1 MSKDVVVGGTFDHL
15 HLGHEKLLNK
25 ALEMSEG
32 GKVTIGLVSDEMLK
46 EWKPEVDHSF
56 EERKR
61 SLEEF
66 LPPDKDYSIEEINDP
81 YRKAVEEDFDTLV
94 VSYETRKRGEE
105 INQMRLENGKEPLEL
120 IEVKPVLAEDLL
132 PLNSSRIRAGEVN
145 SHGDLIK
152 PVKIRLGSTNE
163 VKKEAVSEAFKDYF
177 EFELH
182 PEGIEGLKD
191 QPFND
196 EIVKGAEKR
205 AEVPESFD
213 YGIGVESG
221 MVETKSGIFSVEY
234 VVIKDKL
241 GFSSTGHGPGF
252 PIPEDWS
259 PTLKE
264 DSTLGD
270 KLRVVFGEDVE
281 GMGAVGFLTQ
291 GRVKRKDCIKMACHT
306 AMVPRLNAELYY

>member
-1 MSKDVVVGGTFDHL
+1 MGKDVVVGGTFDHL

-25 ALEMSEG
+25 ALEESDG
-32 GKVTIGLVSDEMLK
+32 GKVTIGLVSDEMLE

-81 YRKAVEEDFDTLV
+81 YRKAVEEEFDTLV

-105 INQMRLENGKEPLEL
+105 INQRRVENGKEPLEL

-145 SHGDLIK
+145 RNGKRLKS
-152 PVKIRLGSTNE
+152 VKIRLGSTNE

-177 EFELH
+177 EFDLH
-182 PEGIEGLKD
+182 PEDIEGLKD
-191 QPFND
+191 QPFD
-196 EIVKGAEKR
+196 EEIVKGAEKR
-205 AEVPESFD
+205 AKVPEGFD
-213 YGIGVESG
+213 YGVGVESG
-221 MVETKSGIFSVEY
+221 IVETENGIFSIEY

-252 PIPEDWS
+252 PIPKDWS
-259 PTLKE
+259 FTLKE
-264 DSTLGD
+264 GSTLGD
-270 KLRVVFGEDVE
+270 KLRVIFGEDAK
-281 GMGAVGFLTQ
+281 GIGAVGFLTQ
-291 GRVKRKDCIKMACHT
+291 GKVKRKDCIKTACHT
-306 AMVPRLNAELYY
+306 AMIPRLNAEIYY